1 MHERSSAVKGSFS
14 VPTLLLTLALPV
26 TGTRARGAEDPPR
39 RPNVAFVYTDRQ
51 ARIYN
56 SSTTLSVSGEP
67 LEYFLDLA
75 AKNRLAPLKPVIT
88 SGEVAT
94 RAIGANSAMS

>member
-1 MHERSSAVKGSFS
+1 
-14 VPTLLLTLALPV
+14 VPASQRIAEAHARAAQR
-26 TGTRARGAEDPPR
+26 RARQRAR
-39 RPNVAFVYTDRQ
+39 LRPLGWALIAIVAAGVAYLYTAAQ
-51 ARIYN
+51 PSVYN

-75 AKNRLAPLKPVIT
+75 AKNRLAPLKPIIT

-94 RAIGANSAMS
+94 RAATASASSSE